1 MVQRGR
7 DQFFATSDQSSFYV
21 RFPVRTSHP
30 AHDISRN
37 PLYTVTNLNPD
48 RFRRRLGKSFNC
60 FQTISL
66 FTSGVTIRFFGPP
79 FEGRIFDPE
88 LQIEDYQYSRVD
100 ELSDNHSLTSL
111 QV

>member
-7 DQFFATSDQSSFYV
+7 DQFFATSDQSSSFV
-21 RFPVRTSHP
+21 RLPVRTPHL

-48 RFRRRLGKSFNC
+48 RFRRSLGKSFNC
-60 FQTISL
+60 FQTTGL
-66 FTSGVTIRFFGPP
+66 FTPGVTTRFFGPP

-88 LQIEDYQYSRVD
+88 LQIEDYQYSRVYD
-100 ELSDNHSLTSL
+100 LSDNHSLTSL